1 MKIVKVRSLRFKL
14 SWIHGLVISAVVV
27 CVGFL
32 RYQTISYRVQKTFD
46 QNLQRDAR
54 LFVDHLNTVLDPVL
68 LTTEGLSSA
77 DRIHVEELRPH
88 FVATDGDGKVLRPDV
103 LSPFMREMIT
113 IDGMAEI
120 LRGHSGLANTVGIDG
135 ETYRVV
141 TLPAGTMPYYV
152 HLGRSIGAL
161 SGVLDEYKGLYLDSF
176 PLMLVISVGVGWFLA
191 GRALKP
197 FEEVA
202 RTAGQ
207 ITSENLNTQIVT
219 QHKELEVQSLV
230 QSFNAMVG
238 RLERSFRQMRQFN
251 ADAAHELR
259 TPLAILQG
267 ENEIALRSRNV
278 PDEIRSVLASNLEEL
293 DRLTR
298 IVNDMLTLAE
308 AEAGKQVLNKKSIEL
323 RRILLDLMEQVRLLA
338 AEKRVHLTASE
349 LAEARLNADEL
360 WIRRALLNVLDNA
373 IKYSREGGQIE
384 IRAVVQDPYVRIWIR
399 DHGIGIAREDLP
411 RIFDRLYRADPARGR
426 ASGGVGLGLSLV
438 RWIVEAHDGR
448 IQVESL
454 PERGTT
460 FEILLPIA

>member
-135 ETYRVV
+135 ETYRFV